1 MQTVKIQGIPKG
13 NLSLDE
19 MIDIK
24 KRLAFEANRSQY
36 PEYADA
42 LKLIESLEEDL
53 RGTVM
58 LVAQADSGKYL
69 RNNYH
74 RFEYLV
80 DDAKEMTDRYGF
92 FKYWDE
98 DDV

>member
-1 MQTVKIQGIPKG
+1 MNVQIATIPSG
-13 NLSLDE
+13 SLSLEE
-19 MIDIK
+19 MTDIK
-24 KRLAFEANRSQY
+24 KRLQFEADRSQY

-42 LKLIESLEEDL
+42 LKLIESLEEEL

-58 LVAQADSGKYL
+58 LVAQADTDRTL
-69 RNNYH
+69 RNNYY
-74 RFEYLV
+74 RFEILV
-80 DDAKEMTDRYGF
+80 DDAKSVTERYNF